1 MRRETERGRPRLRR
15 ALRTLRQVFGVPDY
29 EAYLDHCR
37 EAGHPPRFTEEEYVK
52 EFLEAKGQR
61 VRCC

>member
-1 MRRETERGRPRLRR
+1 MPRGTEATTRLRR
-15 ALRTLRQVFGVPDY
+15 ALRVLRQVFGVPDY

-37 EAGHPPRFTEEEYVK
+37 EAGHPPGLTEEEYVK
-52 EFLEAKGQR
+52 ECLEAKGQR